1 MDIYGNYMGFMDFG
15 NVRYF
20 DIREIASIYQ
30 EIKPLKLFS
39 LPSDSTRRIDSVT
52 LRAGDVDNAQKA
64 KERMEQ
70 A

>member
-1 MDIYGNYMGFMDFG
+1 MGFMDFG

-20 DIREIASIYQ
+20 DIREISSIYQ
-30 EIKPLKLFS
+30 EIKPFEMFS
-39 LPSDSTRRIDSVT
+39 LPSDSTKRIDSVT
-52 LRAGDVDNAQKA
+52 LKTGDVDNAQKA